1 MEMMG
6 LAVLA
11 AVAVL
16 VALHMP
22 VALSLI
28 LSGAIG
34 LAVLG
39 AGGQIPDQLW
49 ALLAAPDLAAVPL
62 VLLLGNIAFHGGYAT
77 QLHDAAAVLLQGR
90 RGGLALASILGCAGF
105 AATSGSSVAC
115 AATMGRIAVPAMGQA
130 EYDPRLAGSSVAIG
144 STLEALLPPSMLL
157 ILWAL
162 LTGTPLAQMFMGAL
176 LPAALSLAGMV
187 ATVLWWVQRDLEA
200 GPAAQILQVPR
211 GAAIRAAWPA
221 PVLLAIL
228 LGGIGFGLLSPV
240 AALGLCAGVML
251 ALALGNGRLTG
262 EALLSVLRDSILQ
275 AAITLLMLAG
285 ARLVLTAMDL
295 SGLPGMLAVEAGALP
310 LLAAVM
316 LLGLACVVLG
326 LLAEPALILILALP
340 FALGIG
346 AAHGPGPVWSG
357 IVLIKLVEIAL
368 ILPPLGLNAVVV
380 ATAARIH
387 PQAVFAG
394 LGRFLFLDLLVLTAL
409 VMFPALA

>member
-1 MEMMG
+1 MEVTG

-22 VALSLI
+22 LALSLI
-28 LSGAIG
+28 LPGAIG
-34 LAVLG
+34 LVVLG

-49 ALLAAPDLAAVPL
+49 ALLAAPDLVAVPL
-62 VLLLGNIAFHGGYAT
+62 VLFLGNLAFYGGYAT
-77 QLHDAAAVLLQGR
+77 QLHDAAAVLLQHR
-90 RGGLALASILGCAGF
+90 RGGLALAAILGCAGF

-130 EYDPRLAGSSVAIG
+130 GYDLRLAGSSVAIG
-144 STLEALLPPSMLL
+144 STLGALLPPSMLL
-157 ILWAL
+157 ILWSL

-187 ATVLWWVQRDLEA
+187 ATVLWWVRRDLEA
-200 GPAAQILQVPR
+200 GPPAQILQVPR

-228 LGGIGFGLLSPV
+228 LGGIGFGLLSPA
-240 AALGLCAGVML
+240 AALGLCAAVTL
-251 ALALGNGRLTG
+251 ANALGNGRLTG
-262 EALLSVLRDSILQ
+262 ETLLSVLRDTVLQ
-275 AAITLLMLAG
+275 AATTLLMLAG
-285 ARLVLTAMDL
+285 ARLVLAALDL
-295 SGLPGMLAVEAGALP
+295 AGLPGMLAVDAGTVP

-316 LLGLACVVLG
+316 VLGLACVVLG

-346 AAHGPGPVWSG
+346 AAHGLGPVWSG

-368 ILPPLGLNAVVV
+368 ILPPLGLNAVIV
-380 ATAARIH
+380 ATATRIW

-409 VMFPALA
+409 AMFPALT